1 MRQTSRYLI
10 LAVAAAGL
18 AACEDTNAPSAL
30 DREINLAVAQASG
43 QVVANDLDAGRGLQD
58 EAMGTGT
65 FLGLSGDGALLD
77 QMGPSSG
84 PRPPMGC
91 NFLPG
96 FIRFDCGKS
105 RRGPGGRLGDREFS
119 RTVQYFDAAGATQTG
134 YDTLTTARIV
144 WQVADTGSFTRRRGP
159 TVLEDSSARS
169 RRTELSNLAG
179 HPDTLRIWNGTGSAY
194 HFTSRQNPG
203 GTRTVEMVAS
213 DTTTNLRYRLPRS
226 ANPYP
231 VTGTIVRNVQVTR
244 VRTPTDADPVTNART
259 RRVVIEFNGT
269 STATMTVNGEVF
281 DLDLET
287 GEVTPRAA

>member
-1 MRQTSRYLI
+1 MRQTSRYLV
-10 LAVAAAGL
+10 LAVAAVGL

-43 QVVANDLDAGRGLQD
+43 QTVANDLSAGQSLQA
-58 EAMGTGT
+58 EATGSGT
-65 FLGLSGDGALLD
+65 FFGLSESASFD

-84 PRPPMGC
+84 PRPPIGC
-91 NFLPG
+91 NLIPG
-96 FIRFDCGKS
+96 FVRFDCGRS
-105 RRGPGGRLGDREFS
+105 RRGPGDRLGDRAFN
-119 RTVQYFDAAGATQTG
+119 RTVQYFDGTGAAQQG
-134 YDTLTTARIV
+134 YDSVTTARIV
-144 WQVADTGSFTRRRGP
+144 WQVADTGTFTRRRGNF
-159 TVLEDSSARS
+159 TLADSSARS
-169 RRTELSNLAG
+169 RVTELSNMAG
-179 HPDTLRIWNGTGSAY
+179 NPDTLRIWNGNGSSY

-203 GTRTVEMVAS
+203 GSRTVEMVAS

-231 VTGTIVRNVQVTR
+231 LTGTIVRNVQVTR
-244 VRTPTDADPVTNART
+244 VRTPNDADPVTNART

>member
-1 MRQTSRYLI
+1 SRYFV
-10 LAVAAAGL
+10 LAAAAAGL
-18 AACEDTNAPSAL
+18 AACEDTSAPSAL

-43 QVVANDLDAGRGLQD
+43 QTVANDLSAGQSL
-58 EAMGTGT
+58 EAEATSTGT
-65 FLGLSGDGALLD
+65 FLGLTDGASLD
-77 QMGPSSG
+77 QMGPSAG

-119 RTVQYFDAAGATQTG
+119 RTVQYFDAAGAAQTG

-213 DTTTNLRYRLPRS
+213 DTTTNVRYRLPRS

-231 VTGTIVRNVQVTR
+231 LTGTIVRNVSVTR
-244 VRTPTDADPVTNART
+244 VRTPNDADPVTNVRT

-269 STATMTVNGEVF
+269 STATLTVNGEVF
-281 DLDLET
+281 DLDLES
-287 GEVTPRAA
+287 GEVTPRTA